1 MRIARLRS
9 RGGAMAIRRVV
20 VEPDERPCHDF
31 GGSRGAFGAPKLKLR
46 VGSAAPR
53 FHLPST
59 CKEIPMEEPTQGIE
73 RRNKAW
79 QRIAITAFL
88 VALLGLVLMSLPRG
102 FDTDLSMIG
111 AGKPAVVFVY
121 DPNLLV
127 SNQQT
132 RELDVARESLGDA
145 LHFLIADVGRPEGQG
160 FMRQHQA
167 SATQL
172 LLFAP
177 DGRVLRRMQALVSS
191 DQLIE
196 SVAAAGAGD

>member
-1 MRIARLRS
+1 MQ
-9 RGGAMAIRRVV
+9 
-20 VEPDERPCHDF
+20 
-31 GGSRGAFGAPKLKLR
+31 
-46 VGSAAPR
+46 
-53 FHLPST
+53 
-59 CKEIPMEEPTQGIE
+59 EPTPGTE
-73 RRNKAW
+73 RRNRAW

-88 VALLGLVLMSLPRG
+88 VALLGLVVMSLPRG
-102 FDTDLSMIG
+102 FDTDLGKIG

-132 RELDVARESLGDA
+132 RELDAVREILGDA
-145 LHFLIADVGRPEGQG
+145 LHFLIADVGRPEGQQ

-177 DGRVLRRMQALVSS
+177 DGNVLGRMQGLVTS
-191 DQLIE
+191 DQLIQ
-196 SVAAAGAGD
+196 SIAAAGAAD